1 MRKVLLAFLFFMLI
15 AILCFAVNRA
25 AAEATARQ
33 EITAIPLVPVL
44 TGLSS
49 PVYVTNA
56 HDGSNR
62 LFIVEQPGRIK
73 VLQPN
78 ASAPTVFLDITSRVQ
93 SGGEQ
98 GLLGLAFHPQFST
111 NGRFFVDYTRR
122 PDGATVIAEYAVS
135 ANANVALMTERTLL
149 VIPQPFA
156 NHNGGMIEF
165 GPDDYLYI
173 GMGDGGS
180 ANDPGNR
187 AQNLNELL
195 GKILRIDVDHSN
207 GSQPYSS
214 PADNPFFGS
223 VAGRDEIYAYGLRNP
238 WRFSFDRSTGELY
251 VADVG
256 QGAREE
262 VDIVRRGGNYGWRI
276 MEGSICTNL
285 DSALCSA
292 VQVVPPIAEYS
303 HTGGRCSISG
313 GYVYRG
319 TRGSLPAAAYVY
331 GDYCT
336 GEIFLLKDG
345 ASTLIDDTA
354 LNITSF
360 GEDEAGEIY
369 VVGQGGTV
377 DRLGNAAVPAPTFA
391 ITRAVVRKRASGAA
405 LDPLSVRPNGKK
417 FDIVVYESGTTP
429 TAASMNATVMVNGAA
444 LDTEYTTTEAGEPI
458 FVARLRR
465 GMLATPGPLTVEVV
479 RGDGSR
485 SNTLTLQVVAAP

>member
-1 MRKVLLAFLFFMLI
+1 MRKVLLAFLFFVLI
-15 AILCFAVNRA
+15 AALCFAVNRA
-25 AAEATARQ
+25 AANAAAAPETV
-33 EITAIPLVPVL
+33 PLVPVL
-44 TGLSS
+44 TGLAS

-56 HDGSNR
+56 HDGSHR
-62 LFIVEQPGRIK
+62 LFVIEQPGRIR
-73 VLQPN
+73 VLQSN
-78 ASAPTVFLDITSRVQ
+78 ASAATVFLDITARVL

-122 PDGATVIAEYAVS
+122 PDGATVIAEYTVS
-135 ANANVALMTERTLL
+135 ADANVALATERTLL

-165 GPDDYLYI
+165 GPDGYLYI

-223 VAGRDEIYAYGLRNP
+223 AAGRDEIYAYGLRNP
-238 WRFSFDRSTGELY
+238 WRFSFDRATGELY

-262 VDIVRRGGNYGWRI
+262 IDIVERGRNYGWRI

-285 DSALCSA
+285 DSALCSV
-292 VQVVPPIAEYS
+292 VQVALPIAEYG
-303 HTGGRCSISG
+303 HTSGRCSITG

-319 TRGSLPAAAYVY
+319 ATGSLPSGAYVY

-336 GEIFLLKDG
+336 GEIFMLNGG
-345 ASTLIDDTA
+345 ASTLLMDTS
-354 LNITSF
+354 LSITSF

-377 DRLGNAAVPAPTFA
+377 YRLGDAPPPAPTFA
-391 ITRAVVRKRASGAA
+391 ITQAIVRKRASGAV

-417 FDIVVYESGTTP
+417 FDIIVYESGSTP
-429 TAASMNATVMVNGAA
+429 TAASINATVLVNGVA
-444 LDTEYTTTEAGEPI
+444 LDTQYTTTETEAPI

-465 GMLATPGPLTVEVV
+465 GMLATAGPLTVEVV
-479 RGDGSR
+479 RADGSR
-485 SNTLTLQVVAAP
+485 SNVLTLQVVAAP